1 MRYFFL
7 KRYESVNY
15 YVNKK
20 KVSFLS
26 HINLNIQK
34 IIYMIIYI
42 TLNVNKT
49 NMKEGLQ

>member
-26 HINLNIQK
+26 RINLDIQK
-34 IIYMIIYI
+34 ITHMII
-42 TLNVNKT
+42 
-49 NMKEGLQ
+49 